1 MSIKLTVRP
10 WSDMFAT
17 HSFSLPKNADMLAER
32 IRVNLNYWLTNY
44 LVIMSLFVIA
54 AGYFFN
60 GLLVAGGLAV
70 AGAAFATLTK
80 DMHIEVGGMVITMN
94 HKYGVTALLSLIS
107 LWWSE
112 TFQPLLVTLSIAGLL
127 ALVHAA
133 ARTKIGIVD
142 KAKSGIDTLAKDIK
156 DELKTK

>member
-1 MSIKLTVRP
+1 
-10 WSDMFAT
+10 
-17 HSFSLPKNADMLAER
+17 
-32 IRVNLNYWLTNY
+32 
-44 LVIMSLFVIA
+44 
-54 AGYFFN
+54 
-60 GLLVAGGLAV
+60 
-70 AGAAFATLTK
+70 
-80 DMHIEVGGMVITMN
+80 MN